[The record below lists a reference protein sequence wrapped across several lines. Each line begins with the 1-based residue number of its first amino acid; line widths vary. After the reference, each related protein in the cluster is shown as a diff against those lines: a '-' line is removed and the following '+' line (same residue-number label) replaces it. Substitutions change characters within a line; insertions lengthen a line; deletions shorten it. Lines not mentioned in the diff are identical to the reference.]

1 MSDITRAALEG
12 GFCLGAG
19 CKGLEDVVMD
29 EVSDLKFWLGKKEG
43 EAVAISYKLNVGILN
58 VLWNVTCGRKLHSQ
72 QQEFQSVYECI
83 DKMTQFMSRA
93 AIFSFMPILTKIL
106 PESVTN
112 IERGRYYRNRFHE
125 ITEKWIRE
133 HRQDYRGNR
142 TGDLQDAYLERI
154 NRGEDTFS
162 SENLAAIVR
171 EIFVIGAESE
181 SVMMRW
187 AFRLLSCNPRVQQRV
202 QDELDQVAG
211 KGEQVKWEMRS
222 SLPYTMATIKEIMR
236 FADIAPTGLM
246 HKTVCDV
253 QLNGFDLPHNTLVM
267 SNISACHRD
276 PKLWDKPDSFYPE
289 HFLHQGAL
297 VENKP
302 GFLPYGVGKRV
313 CPGAALADM
322 QVILSQE

>member
-1 MSDITRAALEG
+1 MEHLEH
-12 GFCLGAG
+12 LTGAG
-19 CKGLEDVVMD
+19 SKALEDVVMD
-29 EVSDLKFWLGKKEG
+29 EVSDLKFWLAKKEG
-43 EAVAISYKLNVGILN
+43 EALAISYKLNVGILN
-58 VLWNVTCGRKLHSQ
+58 VLWNVTCGRKLHAQ

-142 TGDLQDAYLERI
+142 TGDLQDNYLERI

-187 AFRLLSCNPRVQQRV
+187 AFRLLSCNPRVQQRL
-202 QDELDQVAG
+202 QDELDQVG
-211 KGEQVKWEMRS
+211 QIPSWRVREMFDVLRWPGEGR
-222 SLPYTMATIKEIMR
+222 R
-236 FADIAPTGLM
+236 
-246 HKTVCDV
+246 
-253 QLNGFDLPHNTLVM
+253 
-267 SNISACHRD
+267 
-276 PKLWDKPDSFYPE
+276 
-289 HFLHQGAL
+289 
-297 VENKP
+297 
-302 GFLPYGVGKRV
+302 
-313 CPGAALADM
+313 
-322 QVILSQE
+322 